1 MAIVGAVI
9 GLAILGRLALSGI
22 GPFDGHVGNV
32 VSVPP
37 GLAVTLTVTNKG
49 TSAGSTT
56 CRIYDAG
63 STGLGPDAAFIVSP
77 PDRPGRDGLVLEG
90 GHGPRQHGPPARGRV
105 HRAVTAGDP
114 TAAMR
119 SGPSRIHAGDGESSV
134 ELAFATDLAV
144 RAGRA
149 ARDRLGRVERSATR
163 ARRTS

>member
-1 MAIVGAVI
+1 MTQSASPPTTELTQSCIRCGATVPLGTSMCENCNPLGLTQPAPSQAHGTVFVAIVGAVI

-77 PDRPGRDGLVLEG
+77 RIDPGGTVSFSKEITVLGSTVRP
-90 GHGPRQHGPPARGRV
+90 
-105 HRAVTAGDP
+105 
-114 TAAMR
+114 
-119 SGPSRIHAGDGESSV
+119 
-134 ELAFATDLAV
+134 LAV
-144 RAGRA
+144 ECTGP
-149 ARDRLGRVERSATR
+149 
-163 ARRTS
+163 